1 MFEDEDTG
9 GTLAVHSRGQFSNI
23 LDLDKTDYVKVC
35 MRRRAQVGYWQCTVV
50 DSSLIY
56 STWIRQ
62 ITSRYV

>member
-1 MFEDEDTG
+1 MYEEEGTG
-9 GTLAVHSRGQFSNI
+9 RILAVHSRGQFSNI
-23 LDLDKTDYVKVC
+23 IDLDKTDFVKLC
-35 MRRRAQVGYWQCTVV
+35 LRMRTQVGYWQCTVV

>member
-1 MFEDEDTG
+1 MYEEEGTG

-23 LDLDKTDYVKVC
+23 IDLDKTDYVKVC
-35 MRRRAQVGYWQCTVV
+35 LRMRTQVEYWQCTVV